1 MAGDTRGLERL
12 ASVGASFRTLGFE
25 RLGDLVL
32 PQDERAIE
40 LPALARALGADELVY
55 LATCNRVECWL
66 TLPEGAR
73 ADALPGQLAAFM
85 SARGGQVAPAGLVA
99 LSGRDS
105 LEHLLRVASALE
117 SLVVGETEIAGQV
130 RRAADEAS
138 ARGLLGDGLRPV
150 FDRASA
156 CARRVRAALDGA
168 RPPASA
174 ADLAVEKIR
183 QHLCAQ
189 GPRVC
194 ALVGVGP
201 MTRKVATA
209 LSESPCCESSELI
222 FVNRTLTRAEELAA
236 RFGGRA
242 VTLEAFQRDPPPW
255 LDLVFTATSAREHV
269 VRPEHLAPALAAR
282 HAAGL
287 ERPLI
292 VCDLGVPRD
301 VDPACESL
309 PGALVVALEH
319 MEALAH
325 VRATVDGGL
334 ERASSVVGE
343 EVERFV
349 REAKFR
355 AIASESAR
363 AMLES
368 RLAHLP
374 AADREAI
381 LRFAGGLG
389 ERLARQPSSSS

>member
-1 MAGDTRGLERL
+1 MAGDDHGLERL
-12 ASVGASFRTLGFE
+12 ACVGATFRTLGFE
-25 RLGDLVL
+25 RLGELVL
-32 PQDERAIE
+32 PGDERPTE

-66 TLPEGAR
+66 TLR
-73 ADALPGQLAAFM
+73 AAADPAALPGQWAAFM
-85 SARGGQVAPAGLVA
+85 SSRGAQVSPSCLVA
-99 LSGRDS
+99 RAGRDS
-105 LEHLLRVASALE
+105 LEHLLRVASALD

-130 RRAADEAS
+130 RRAADEAA
-138 ARGLLGDGLRPV
+138 ARWLLGDALRPV
-150 FDRASA
+150 FERASA
-156 CARRVRAALDGA
+156 CARRVRAALDAA
-168 RPPASA
+168 RPPVSA

-183 QHLCAQ
+183 QHLCTE

-194 ALVGVGP
+194 ALIGVGA

-209 LSESPCCESSELI
+209 LSESACCAGSELI
-222 FVNRTLTRAEELAA
+222 FVNRTLPRAEELAA
-236 RFGGRA
+236 RYGGRA
-242 VTLEAFQRDPPPW
+242 VALDAFQRDPPPW
-255 LDLVFTATSAREHV
+255 LDLVFTATSAREHI
-269 VRPEHLAPALAAR
+269 VRAEHLAPALSAR
-282 HAAGL
+282 HAAGI

-301 VDPACESL
+301 VDPACEAL

-319 MEALAH
+319 METLAH

-334 ERASSVVGE
+334 EHASSVVAE
-343 EVERFV
+343 ELERLL
-349 REAKFR
+349 REGRFR

-389 ERLARQPSSSS
+389 ERLARQPSSPS